1 MRYTKE
7 DFKKDLEYLRNLEKE
22 GELSKEKEG
31 ELAMAEAVENLILCE
46 VGVTLP
52 TKEEMNIEV
61 SQQLIDWGYN
71 EHSSKKIFERGFKS
85 SFYWFRNKIKDNG
98 N

>member
-1 MRYTKE
+1 MEKQEKILRKLNREITNMYNDGTLE
-7 DFKKDLEYLRNLEKE
+7 TDQFNELTDLTNKALTFCK
-22 GELSKEKEG
+22 
-31 ELAMAEAVENLILCE
+31 